1 MLQENC
7 CENCRYA
14 RKTDIDGLIDC
25 EKDGRSKDADM
36 VCEDY
41 KNVSISHYKETVGYG
56 YSEEE
61 IDRVEVTVN
70 LPMSEQR

>member
-14 RKTDIDGLIDC
+14 RKTDIDGLIEC
-25 EKDGRSKDADM
+25 EKDGRSKDAEM

-41 KNVSISHYKETVGYG
+41 KNRRINNYAKHTCGSNQFLLFDG
-56 YSEEE
+56 
-61 IDRVEVTVN
+61 
-70 LPMSEQR
+70 